1 MSALPQRSTA
11 ERPAGTYS
19 RRPTKRS
26 RPASIC
32 RQRQKAE
39 ASGGEMVWHK
49 TVGSGPTKVVVIHGW
64 VWDHRVL
71 PPIFDCLDAARYPF
85 AFLDIRGYGN
95 ARDVSGSYS
104 IGEVAAD
111 ATALADQLGW
121 REFHVVG
128 HSMGGKAAQKIAM
141 DAGAR
146 VQSVVAVTPVPASAL
161 PFDDAVFGFFAA
173 ACDQDEVA
181 LTLMSDSVG
190 DRLSKTWL
198 KLMLRRARGTAK
210 PEAFKSYMRS
220 FIMDDFAADAD
231 KVRAPMLV
239 LFGEFDKGISEDLVR
254 SVYPA
259 LYPHAKI
266 EKISNSGHYPMQ
278 ETPIHLGP
286 SWGGFISWD
295 RKEGCGGG

>member
-1 MSALPQRSTA
+1 
-11 ERPAGTYS
+11 
-19 RRPTKRS
+19 
-26 RPASIC
+26 
-32 RQRQKAE
+32 
-39 ASGGEMVWHK
+39 MVWH
-49 TVGSGPTKVVVIHGW
+49 TTIGHGPAKVLVIHGW
-64 VWDHRVL
+64 FWDHRVFT
-71 PPIFDCLDAARYPF
+71 PMFDALDRDLYTY
-85 AFLDIRGYGN
+85 AFVDIRGYGHS
-95 ARDVSGSYS
+95 RDIAGAFS
-104 IGEVAAD
+104 ISEVAAD
-111 ATALADQLGW
+111 TVALADQLGW

-173 ACDQDEVA
+173 GCDQDEVA

-190 DRLSKTWL
+190 DRLSRTWL
-198 KLMLRRARGTAK
+198 KLMLRRARDTAK

-220 FIMDDFAADAD
+220 FINDDFAADAH
-231 KVRAPMLV
+231 KVTAPMLV

-259 LYPHAKI
+259 LYPHAKV

-278 ETPIHLGP
+278 ETPIHFATRLEA
-286 SWGGFISWD
+286 FIQSA
-295 RKEGCGGG
+295 